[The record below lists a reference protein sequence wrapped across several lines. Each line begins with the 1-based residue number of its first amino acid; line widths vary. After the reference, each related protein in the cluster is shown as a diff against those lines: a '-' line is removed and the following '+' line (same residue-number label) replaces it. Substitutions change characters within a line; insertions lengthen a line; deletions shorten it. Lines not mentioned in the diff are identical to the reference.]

1 MSVTLYSFLM
11 ALLCSSA
18 FVVLLVLFRRKN
30 EFIYTFGTTSMLLL
44 FAGFVIRLALPVEFP
59 FVKEIGLFDGLYAN
73 VNSFLMKNLYYG
85 ISFIEILV
93 VIWGIV
99 SAILLIKLVVKHIGF
114 TRAMLRLKNHI
125 TPQITECQKR
135 IEAELHVKN
144 VHIICS
150 PHFEAPL
157 CSGIMKLILL
167 PEMDYSDEDL
177 YYILKHEYTH
187 LKNGDL
193 YLKMLVEVFVA
204 IFWWNPFVYLLR
216 YNLSDVLEI
225 KCDLSVVGKE
235 NREIKASYLQTILNM
250 VKASLNNDKKDKKL
264 RLTTAEF
271 VNYSKEDSLTQRFKV
286 VINYKPNRRKGILY
300 FTGFIATMVLTLS
313 VSYMFVLQPAHT
325 VPQEEID
332 EGGAVEITPE
342 NTYILETED
351 GKYILISDNGIENEI
366 DESFKDM
373 LILDGFEIKEE

>member
-1 MSVTLYSFLM
+1 
-11 ALLCSSA
+11 
-18 FVVLLVLFRRKN
+18 
-30 EFIYTFGTTSMLLL
+30 
-44 FAGFVIRLALPVEFP
+44 
-59 FVKEIGLFDGLYAN
+59 
-73 VNSFLMKNLYYG
+73 
-85 ISFIEILV
+85 
-93 VIWGIV
+93 
-99 SAILLIKLVVKHIGF
+99 
-114 TRAMLRLKNHI
+114 
-125 TPQITECQKR
+125 
-135 IEAELHVKN
+135 
-144 VHIICS
+144 
-150 PHFEAPL
+150 
-157 CSGIMKLILL
+157 
-167 PEMDYSDEDL
+167 
-177 YYILKHEYTH
+177 
-187 LKNGDL
+187 
-193 YLKMLVEVFVA
+193 
-204 IFWWNPFVYLLR
+204 
-216 YNLSDVLEI
+216 
-225 KCDLSVVGKE
+225 
-235 NREIKASYLQTILNM
+235 